1 MRQMSPEIVPGMAEA
16 IEKRRIEL
24 QLSPGDFAAAAGLT
38 RQGAG
43 NVRRGVRRQYQ
54 DKVKIGVARALKWR
68 ADAID
73 RLLDGEQPVPLEPG
87 PAEPADRDAVFE
99 ALERLQAELD
109 MLREKVTKLE
119 ADAAEASRP
128 GHSAD

>member
-1 MRQMSPEIVPGMAEA
+1 VKVQTVNKWVKGQTKPEPWRWSDIERFFGLTDGYIAERVGVTVVHHSA
-16 IEKRRIEL
+16 GSGKSHGIAAL
-24 QLSPGDFAAAAGLT
+24 TPGD
-38 RQGAG
+38 
-43 NVRRGVRRQYQ
+43 
-54 DKVKIGVARALKWR
+54 
-68 ADAID
+68 
-73 RLLDGEQPVPLEPG
+73 
-87 PAEPADRDAVFE
+87 PADRDAVFE